1 MLGTLPSPNRPS
13 IGGRVVRGAAR
24 GALKLGAAAF
34 NKLFPTIG
42 RAMGSTGA
50 SSRQADSINTS
61 GEDIS
66 RSLFRQRALFKNIL
80 ENQIEQN
87 RLLERL
93 LVIYKNKQPISMM
106 ASPSAVP
113 PPPPG
118 IAMELPMPE
127 LPDLDRPSQ
136 RPQAQQQRPTPNRQR
151 SFLRRYLTFIKRKS
165 PRLYRA
171 AARRIV
177 VAAAGVA
184 VPGPGWL
191 MTVIAGLGSL
201 MLAAEL
207 YKMYREFRSSNSE
220 DEDEEV
226 EDNLPSED
234 EAAAAEREI
243 DPAEVADP
251 YGLLERPAT
260 PPPPAPVATGR
271 LAFIQFGSRI
281 AGAGGTPEQQQA
293 IRAAAAAMNIPAN
306 NVTGGALEGDRVT
319 QITVRGRREPVMV
332 PAPAQAQQQETP
344 AQQIT
349 PATERPNREDLLA
362 QIETARVEAE
372 REETPAAPV
381 DNTLS
386 NAADNAESLAATSMI
401 DDAIR
406 QAENKNNAAA
416 VLSNP
421 PPTPPPVEQPAAYP
435 ESYTDKDNAG
445 QDDSRR
451 LDNTSASADADPVTS
466 SINGIRVEG
475 DTVIYDFDTIKYEA
489 DRIKFA
495 GLTLAS
501 LPAADRAAPPP
512 LAIPGVASNV
522 SAPSTQS
529 AATSGGRRAIQ
540 IMTPTLSA
548 LPLTTSSTPSATA
561 VPLTPPAAAS
571 QPDATAATPPV
582 TGTTAQILSTIRARE
597 SRGDYQA
604 QSKTSTASGAYQFI
618 DSTWRGV
625 TRKFNIGTEYQ
636 RAVEAPPAVQDAVAA
651 AYINDILRANNN
663 RVEVVPLV
671 WYTGNAQG
679 RMSDVALAANRGLTA
694 ETYQRD
700 WMATFAAQGGSV
712 AQAQVAQAPSSGP
725 AMAQA
730 STSRVIADRQQAM
743 SSQRV
748 AQTFNQQQP
757 ASTQQAKQDTPRNE
771 TGEVPLRNRVLS
783 AFNHLAQAS

>member
-1 MLGTLPSPNRPS
+1 
-13 IGGRVVRGAAR
+13 
-24 GALKLGAAAF
+24 
-34 NKLFPTIG
+34 
-42 RAMGSTGA
+42 
-50 SSRQADSINTS
+50 
-61 GEDIS
+61 
-66 RSLFRQRALFKNIL
+66 
-80 ENQIEQN
+80 
-87 RLLERL
+87 
-93 LVIYKNKQPISMM
+93 
-106 ASPSAVP
+106 
-113 PPPPG
+113 
-118 IAMELPMPE
+118 MELPMPE

-171 AARRIV
+171 VARRIV

-184 VPGPGWL
+184 APGPGWL
-191 MTVIAGLGSL
+191 ITVITGLESL

-220 DEDEEV
+220 DEDEDI

-251 YGLLERPAT
+251 HGLLERPAT

-271 LAFIQFGSRI
+271 LSFIQFGSRI
-281 AGAGGTPEQQQA
+281 VGAGGTPEQQQA

-372 REETPAAPV
+372 REETPAAPI

-386 NAADNAESLAATSMI
+386 NAADNAEFLAATSMI

-435 ESYTDKDNAG
+435 ESYTDKGNAG

-489 DRIKFA
+489 DRIKFD

-512 LAIPGVASNV
+512 LAIPSVASNV
-522 SAPSTQS
+522 SASSTRS

-561 VPLTPPAAAS
+561 VPVTTSAATSRPDATSSTPSATAVPLTPPPTAS
-571 QPDATAATPPV
+571 RPDATAVAPPV
-582 TGTTAQILSTIRARE
+582 TGTTAQILSTIRIKE
-597 SRGDYQA
+597 SGGNYQA
-604 QSKTSTASGAYQFI
+604 QSRVSTASGAYQFI

-636 RAVEAPPAVQDAVAA
+636 RAAEAPPAVQDAVAA

-679 RMSDVALAANRGLTA
+679 RMSEAALAVNRGLTA
-694 ETYQRD
+694 ETYQRN
-700 WMATFAAQGGSV
+700 WMITFAAQGGSV
-712 AQAQVAQAPSSGP
+712 AQAQAAQAPSSGP

-730 STSRVIADRQQAM
+730 STSRVVADRQQAM

-748 AQTFNQQQP
+748 AQTFNQQQH
-757 ASTQQAKQDTPRNE
+757 ASTQQAKQVTPRIE
-771 TGEVPLRNRVLS
+771 TTEVSLRSRVLS